1 MAKKDYVLINALK
14 GDLDAL
20 ENILGR
26 IYAPNFDLAFHV
38 SNDEEIAQD
47 CVKQALMNTRDLILT
62 GDLDGRAPIYHATAF
77 TLAALEEIASKID
90 SWNQALGDVKD
101 QDGLILLTHLSLG
114 VQGNDLDS
122 LFDLDYGAGDAL
134 VAKFLAESGMSD
146 DEWGDVLDK
155 HGATVSLPKGIIDS
169 LIDDLED

>member
-14 GDLDAL
+14 GNLDAL
-20 ENILGR
+20 ENVLGR

-38 SNDEEIAQD
+38 SNDEEIAKG
-47 CVKQALMNTRDLILT
+47 CLKQALTNTRNLILT
-62 GDLDGRAPIYHATAF
+62 GDLDGRTPIYHATAF
-77 TLAALEEIASKID
+77 TLAALNEITSKID
-90 SWNQALGDVKD
+90 SWNQALGELTDE
-101 QDGLILLTHLSLG
+101 DGLILLTHLALD

-122 LFDLDYGAGDAL
+122 LFDLDHGAGDAL
-134 VAKFLAESGMSD
+134 VARFLAESGMSD

-155 HGATVSLPKGIIDS
+155 HGATVSLPTGIIDS